1 MSAGVFF
8 LSPSSSS
15 ALISSVR
22 VSTGVDCVVRTS
34 LPALLLF
41 ADDTA
46 CELTTA
52 ADDVTATELVVV
64 APLEAAA
71 AGVDV
76 DGADVA
82 AAVDV
87 TLLLLL

>member
-1 MSAGVFF
+1 M
-8 LSPSSSS
+8 
-15 ALISSVR
+15 R

-52 ADDVTATELVVV
+52 AADDVTATELVDV
-64 APLEAAA
+64 APQEAAA

-76 DGADVA
+76 AGADVAA

>member
-1 MSAGVFF
+1 M
-8 LSPSSSS
+8 
-15 ALISSVR
+15 ISSVR
-22 VSTGVDCVVRTS
+22 VSTGADCVVRTS

-52 ADDVTATELVVV
+52 ADDVTATELVV
-64 APLEAAA
+64 EAAA
-71 AGVDV
+71 VGVDV
-76 DGADVA
+76 AATDVV